1 MLRNINT
8 QYETFLLSMA
18 ALSLPQ
24 LPQLPFLD
32 DTAPLELSQ
41 GVLQLLGTKLRVA
54 GRQNIPANAPL
65 MVISNHRSPL
75 DAPVLMAGLDR
86 EIAFVTH
93 QYMGNVPL
101 LKEVIAQFGAFPL
114 ESPHHFF
121 RQGYQRL
128 RRSETI
134 GIFPEGAKPMVQLQP
149 PRHVHP
155 FHRGFAHLALR
166 VPVEKMA
173 ILPVALV
180 SDDRGFESFIPLSL
194 LGWFD
199 PSEPLFQ
206 KGGGH
211 PIVFYREVEV
221 RIGPPIWVTSGDRH
235 QYQGR
240 SGTNY
245 AQQLTDNCWQAVND
259 LLKENIER

>member
-1 MLRNINT
+1 
-8 QYETFLLSMA
+8 
-18 ALSLPQ
+18 
-24 LPQLPFLD
+24 LPFLED
-32 DTAPLELSQ
+32 AEPLELSQ
-41 GVLQLLGTKLRVA
+41 GVLQLMGTKLRVT
-54 GRQNIPANAPL
+54 GRQHIPANTPL
-65 MVISNHRSPL
+65 MVISNHRSPI

-86 EIAFVTH
+86 DVAFVTH
-93 QYMGNVPL
+93 QYMSNVPFL
-101 LKEVIAQFGAFPL
+101 RDVVQQFGAFPL
-114 ESPHHFF
+114 ESAHSFF
-121 RQGYQRL
+121 RQGYRRL
-128 RRSETI
+128 RKAEAI

-149 PRHVHP
+149 PRQVNS

-166 VPVEKMA
+166 VPVESLA

-180 SDDRGFESFIPLSL
+180 SDDVGFESPIPLSL

-221 RIGPPIWVTSGDRH
+221 RIGQPIWVTHRDRH

-245 AQQLTDNCWQAVND
+245 AQQLTDDCWQAVNT
-259 LLKENIER
+259 LLQDSKSHY

>member
-1 MLRNINT
+1 MT
-8 QYETFLLSMA
+8 

-24 LPQLPFLD
+24 LPFID
-32 DTAPLELSQ
+32 EAAPLKLSQ
-41 GVLQLLGTKLRVA
+41 GVLQLVGTKLRVT
-54 GRQNIPANAPL
+54 GRQNVPTDAPL
-65 MVISNHRSPL
+65 MVVSNHRSPL
-75 DAPVLMAGLDR
+75 DGPILMAGLDR

-101 LKEVIAQFGAFPL
+101 LRDVVHQFGAFPL
-114 ESPHHFF
+114 ESAHHFF

-128 RRSETI
+128 RRAETI

-149 PRHVHP
+149 PRQVNP
-155 FHRGFAHLALR
+155 FYRGFAHLALR
-166 VPVEKMA
+166 VPVEAVA

-180 SDDRGFESFIPLSL
+180 SDDVGFESPIPLSW

-206 KGGGH
+206 QGGSH

-221 RIGPPIWVTSGDRH
+221 RIGQPIWVTSSDRH

-240 SGTNY
+240 SGTNS
-245 AQQLTDNCWQAVND
+245 AQQLTDDCWHAVND
-259 LLKENIER
+259 LLQESESA